1 MSNEMA
7 DLAAAAAANAR
18 REAEEDPGSAPGE
31 EPQEDIE
38 VPSNY
43 CYPYIL
49 MAGAW
54 GRRER
59 CPAEWKYLT
68 SSDGPSTRSNNE
80 EGDAVVGEDSCLA
93 SKAAMDRA
101 CPNGDP
107 VSRRKAAAYR
117 EAQDKKAAKEE
128 ADKENAKRAAEEA
141 ENKRKRLEVLK
152 EATAGMTNV
161 AASLAKIAAMKEEEQ
176 QSGKRQRQIKS
187 LKDKIAMGLG
197 NEAVNKQKLELLLD
211 EEEL

>member
-101 CPNGDP
+101 
-107 VSRRKAAAYR
+107 
-117 EAQDKKAAKEE
+117 
-128 ADKENAKRAAEEA
+128 
-141 ENKRKRLEVLK
+141 L
-152 EATAGMTNV
+152 
-161 AASLAKIAAMKEEEQ
+161 SLIH
-176 QSGKRQRQIKS
+176 I
-187 LKDKIAMGLG
+187 
-197 NEAVNKQKLELLLD
+197 
-211 EEEL
+211 